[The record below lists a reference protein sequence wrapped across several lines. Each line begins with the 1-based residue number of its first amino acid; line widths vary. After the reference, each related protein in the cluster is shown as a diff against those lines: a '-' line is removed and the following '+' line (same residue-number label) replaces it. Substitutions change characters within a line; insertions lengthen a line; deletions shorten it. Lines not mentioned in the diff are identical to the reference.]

1 MFSICCSVKFMRG
14 HFEFPSDRC
23 GTSVLYVVV
32 RARGEFIKRKRS
44 GNRFPYQ
51 IDYSIALS

>member
-1 MFSICCSVKFMRG
+1 MRG